1 MFGESQV
8 VAKYKAEVERLNA
21 KLEKQVEE
29 SKEAV
34 AKLTEKHK
42 SEVESLTIKHKDE
55 VERSSNKHKDEVERV
70 VQGQDVAIQK
80 AVTKI
85 TDDNTALK
93 ISAATLKDKVAMY
106 ETAFKN
112 LGFDV
117 KDMKDILNKLV
128 DGVIAKGTINVI
140 K

>member
-1 MFGESQV
+1 MFGESHV
-8 VAKYKAEVERLNA
+8 VAKYKVEVERLNA
-21 KLEKQVEE
+21 KLEKQAEE
-29 SKEAV
+29 SKEVV

-80 AVTKI
+80 AITKI
-85 TDDNTALK
+85 TDENTALK
-93 ISAATLKDKVAMY
+93 ISEATLRDKVAMY